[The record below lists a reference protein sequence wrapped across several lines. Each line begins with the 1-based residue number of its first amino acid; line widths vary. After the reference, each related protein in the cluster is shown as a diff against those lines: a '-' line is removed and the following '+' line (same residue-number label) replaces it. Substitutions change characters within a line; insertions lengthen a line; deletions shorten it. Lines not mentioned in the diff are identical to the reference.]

1 MRRSKKYIEYDYE
14 AAYDRQLHSL
24 EEANLQ
30 RMLQEGKVKSIY
42 ATKEIRAGEQLEVEI
57 YPEFSTSQR
66 SEIPKEGLKDKRRQA
81 QRNLNEKNS
90 RKECG
95 RLIIE
100 NFDDEDIWAT
110 FTYTDANMPDSSKQ
124 AYKNMTNYIKRLNR
138 IRKKRGQPNLR
149 YIYVTECSDKG
160 RWHHHIVMDGDMGLD
175 VAEATWHMGGRNQVR
190 RLEKDENGLSGM
202 ANYITK
208 QKRQNGGKYQKAWKS
223 SKNLRKPKV
232 DKNHYKF
239 KQKDVDEV
247 VTGRQP
253 MEDKLKKWYEAQGY
267 KMYDFEVRYNV
278 FNGRFYISARL
289 RRPPDKLKDRKER
302 LKE

>member
-14 AAYDRQLHSL
+14 AAYDKQLHSL

-30 RMLQEGKVKSIY
+30 RMLEEGKVKSIY

-57 YPEFSTSQR
+57 YPEFLKSR
-66 SEIPKEGLKDKRRQA
+66 KGEIPKEGLKDKRRQA
-81 QRNLNEKNS
+81 QKNLNEKNS
-90 RKECG
+90 RKECV
-95 RLIIE
+95 RLLNR
-100 NFDDEDIWAT
+100 NFNDRDIWAT
-110 FTYTDANMPDSSKQ
+110 LTYSDDNMPESMER
-124 AYKNMTNYIKRLNR
+124 AYRNMKNYITRLKT
-138 IRKKRGQPNLR
+138 IRKKMGLPALR
-149 YIYVTECSDKG
+149 YIYITECSEKG

-175 VAEATWHMGGRNQVR
+175 VVEATWHMGGRNQVR

-208 QKRQNGGKYQKAWKS
+208 QKRQNGGKYQKSWTP
-223 SKNLRKPKV
+223 SKNLKKPKV

-239 KQKDVDEV
+239 KQRDVDEV

-253 MEDKLKKWYEAQGY
+253 LEDKLNRWYEKLGY
-267 KMYDFEVRYNV
+267 KLYDFEVRYNI

-289 RRPPDKLKDRKER
+289 YRLPDKFKNRKER

>member
-1 MRRSKKYIEYDYE
+1 MRKNKKYIEYDYV

-30 RMLQEGKVKSIY
+30 RMLTEGKVKSIY

-57 YPEFSTSQR
+57 YPEFSRSQR
-66 SEIPKEGLKDKRRQA
+66 SEIPKDGLKDKRRQA

-90 RKECG
+90 RKECE
-95 RLIIE
+95 RLILE
-100 NFDDEDIWAT
+100 NFGDDDIWAT
-110 FTYTDANMPDSSKQ
+110 FTYSNVNMPESFEQ
-124 AYKNMTNYIKRLNR
+124 AYRDITNYIKRLNR
-138 IRKKRGQPNLR
+138 IRKKKGLPNLR
-149 YIYVTECSDKG
+149 YIYTTECSEKG
-160 RWHHHIVMDGDMGLD
+160 RWHHHIVMDGDMNLD
-175 VAEATWHMGGRNQVR
+175 AVEATWHLGGRNQVR

-208 QKRQNGGKYQKAWKS
+208 EKRHNGGKYQKAWRS

-232 DKNHYKF
+232 DRNHYKF

-247 VTGRQP
+247 VTGRSP
-253 MEDKLKKWYEAQGY
+253 LEDKLNKWYSAQGY
-267 KMYDFEVRYNV
+267 KMNSFEVRYNI

-289 RRPPDKLKDRKER
+289 HRLPKRGKDRKER
-302 LKE
+302 QRE